1 MTHPVSSPDAAI
13 EVAYAP
19 APAYDALHL
28 FIDGEW
34 LPAGARATA
43 PVINPASGR
52 ELGRVPLATAA
63 DLDRA
68 LDATARAFAVW
79 RRTVPAERARVLKG
93 AAALIRE
100 RAGRIATLLT
110 LEEGKPLAE
119 SRDEVL
125 RAADY
130 FEWFAEEAR
139 RIDGRVVPS
148 NRPGVQQLVK
158 RLPIGPVA
166 AFTPW
171 NFPAITPARK
181 LSAALAAGCSVV
193 LKPGEESPATAL
205 ALARALDD
213 AGLPKGVLQVVFGVP
228 DEVSRRL
235 IASPA
240 IRKVAFTGSAPV
252 GRLLSAR
259 AAEGVKPVTLELGG
273 HGPVLVFDDADLA
286 HAASGGAANRFRGT
300 GQVCISATRFLIQ
313 RRAYDAFVEQFVAA
327 TRALVVGDGL
337 RPDTQVGPL
346 ANARQL
352 AKVEALVADA
362 VARGA
367 RVLAGGRRI
376 AGDGFF
382 FEPTVLAEV
391 PADARVMHEE
401 PFGPIAV
408 LMRFD
413 TLEAGLAEANRLPYG
428 LAAYAFTSSARTA
441 LAVGDGLEA
450 GMVGI
455 NQYRIV
461 ATELPFGGIKESGHG
476 SEGGVEGIAP
486 YLVNQFISQ
495 A

>member
-1 MTHPVSSPDAAI
+1 MDIT
-13 EVAYAP
+13 
-19 APAYDALHL
+19 YDALHL

-34 LPAGARATA
+34 IGASGRETA
-43 PVINPASGR
+43 PVINPATQIQI
-52 ELGRVPLATAA
+52 GRVPLATAA

-68 LDATARAFAVW
+68 LQAAVPAFDVW
-79 RRTVPAERARVLKG
+79 RNTVPAERARILKR
-93 AAALIRE
+93 AAELMRE
-100 RAGRIATLLT
+100 RAEHIATVMT

-158 RLPIGPVA
+158 KQAIGPVA

-181 LSAALAAGCSVV
+181 LSAALAAGCSVII
-193 LKPGEESPATAL
+193 KPGEESPATAL

-228 DEVSRRL
+228 DQVSTQL
-235 IASPA
+235 IASPV
-240 IRKVAFTGSAPV
+240 IRKVTFTGSVPI

-259 AAEGVKPVTLELGG
+259 AAEGVKPITLELGG
-273 HGPVLVFDDADLA
+273 HGPVLVFNDADVEK
-286 HAASGGAANRFRGT
+286 AAVEGAANRFRGT
-300 GQVCISATRFLIQ
+300 GQVCISSTRFLIQ
-313 RRAYDAFVEQFVAA
+313 REVYDEFVGHFVRATSALKVGNGMDA
-327 TRALVVGDGL
+327 G
-337 RPDTQVGPL
+337 TQVGPL
-346 ANARQL
+346 ANPRQL
-352 AKVEALVADA
+352 AKMEELIADA
-362 VARGA
+362 VERGA
-367 RVLAGGRRI
+367 TILAGGKRI
-376 AGDGFF
+376 EGEGYF
-382 FEPTVLAEV
+382 FEPTVLADV
-391 PADARVMHEE
+391 PKDARVMHEE

-413 TLEAGLAEANRLPYG
+413 ALADGLAEANRLPYG
-428 LAAYAFTSSARTA
+428 LSAYAFTSSARTA
-441 LAVGDGLEA
+441 IDVADGLEA
-450 GMVGI
+450 GMIGI

-461 ATELPFGGIKESGHG
+461 STELPFGGMKESGHG
-476 SEGGVEGIAP
+476 SEGGTEGIEY
-486 YLVNQFISQ
+486 YLTHKFISQ